1 MGGGRV
7 DGDEGSR
14 WGKFFQVE
22 GTRRWG
28 SKGENIGHKGRNKIF
43 LLWPSKGL
51 FFFAKKLVSS
61 KDEND

>member
-1 MGGGRV
+1 MGTRGRGGV
-7 DGDEGSR
+7 NSSG
-14 WGKFFQVE
+14 W